1 HENPSQHF
9 SPWPPQRYGCHTLS
23 TGPSSTGEKS
33 MSAYRV
39 GFIVMLTLVSIAF
52 VAVVWPFF
60 LQSYGLWFSRLS
72 FFRSMLALNV
82 P

>member
-1 HENPSQHF
+1 MGDGSGFNERDQIN
-9 SPWPPQRYGCHTLS
+9 GGTLDS
-23 TGPSSTGEKS
+23 SSTGEKS

-60 LQSYGLWFSRLS
+60 PQSYGLWFSRLS

>member
-1 HENPSQHF
+1 
-9 SPWPPQRYGCHTLS
+9 
-23 TGPSSTGEKS
+23 

-60 LQSYGLWFSRLS
+60 PQSYGLWFSRLS
-72 FFRSMLALNV
+72 FFRSMLVLNV